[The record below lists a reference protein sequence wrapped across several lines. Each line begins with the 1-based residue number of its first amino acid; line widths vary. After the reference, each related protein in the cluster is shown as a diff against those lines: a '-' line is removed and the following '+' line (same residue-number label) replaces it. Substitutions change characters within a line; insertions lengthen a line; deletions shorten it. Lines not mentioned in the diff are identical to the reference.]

1 MATLTQRLMRRARN
15 VAKAALG
22 RDTAVAAGGPRPVV
36 TLNVQSPDVLA
47 GQVAIVTGGSG
58 EIGQAICLQLAARG
72 AIVHVGG
79 TRPAKIEAVVA
90 EIAGLGGKAH
100 ALKLDM
106 SSEADIVAAVARVVQ
121 AHGRLDILVN
131 CAGGSARERHAKI
144 ADQATEVIDDLLA
157 VNLRGLMLATREAL
171 RAMLPAARGR
181 IVNIGSVIAEQGKAG
196 FSEYAAAKA
205 GVNGF
210 TRSVAMEVGTSG
222 ITVNC
227 VSPGIVHRG
236 VVTDEVRAQVA
247 GTNWMGT
254 VGRAE
259 DVAAMVCHLVG
270 PDGGF
275 ITGQVIAVDGGR
287 SLGLKGD

>member
-1 MATLTQRLMRRARN
+1 MASLTQRVSRRLKN
-15 VAKAALG
+15 VGKAAFG
-22 RDTAVAAGGPRPVV
+22 RDRGGLDAVQRPAVLV
-36 TLNVQSPDVLA
+36 PVKDSSLLA
-47 GQVAIVTGGSG
+47 GQIAIVTGGSG
-58 EIGQAICLQLAARG
+58 ELGQSICLQLAAQG
-72 AIVHVGG
+72 ATVYVGG
-79 TRPAKIEAVVA
+79 TRQTRIDFVVA
-90 EIAGLGGKAH
+90 EIAGLGGTAH

-106 SSEADIVAAVARVVQ
+106 ASEADIVAAVRSVVE

-131 CAGGSARERHAKI
+131 CAGGSARERHAKV
-144 ADQATEVIDDLLA
+144 ADQATEVIDAVLG
-157 VNLRGLMLATREAL
+157 VNLRGLMLATREAI
-171 RAMLPAARGR
+171 RAMQPAGRGR
-181 IVNIGSVIAEQGKAG
+181 IVNIGSVIAEHGKAG
-196 FSEYAAAKA
+196 FSEYAASKA

-236 VVTDEVRAQVA
+236 VVTDEVRARVTQ
-247 GTNWMGT
+247 TNWMGT
-254 VGRAE
+254 VGQAE

-275 ITGQVIAVDGGR
+275 ITGQVIAIDGGR